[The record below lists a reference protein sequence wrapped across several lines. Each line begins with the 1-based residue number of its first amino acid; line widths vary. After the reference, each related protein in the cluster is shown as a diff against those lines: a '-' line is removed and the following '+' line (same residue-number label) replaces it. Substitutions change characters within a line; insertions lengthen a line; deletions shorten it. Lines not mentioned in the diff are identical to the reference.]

1 MNRSLNAIAN
11 RFVFA
16 NRKNIVDIRK
26 AKTNDKTT
34 LHAHAV
40 HALYCSYGALRGLLA
55 TGLGTHTRTD
65 ATAWQADCSTQPWCS
80 WMSAVPV
87 SAASMSRRA
96 GMVRRRSPA
105 VVVVA

>member
-40 HALYCSYGALRGLLA
+40 HALYSLYGSLRGWLA
-55 TGLGTHTRTD
+55 AGTQLRTG
-65 ATAWQADCSTQPWCS
+65 ATAWQTDCSATQSS
-80 WMSAVPV
+80 WMSGMQPCPV
-87 SAASMSRRA
+87 
-96 GMVRRRSPA
+96 VRRRSPA

>member
-1 MNRSLNAIAN
+1 MNRLFNAIAN
-11 RFVFA
+11 RIVFA
-16 NRKNIVDIRK
+16 NRKNRVEIRK
-26 AKTNDKTT
+26 AKTSKHAV

-80 WMSAVPV
+80 WMSAVSM
-87 SAASMSRRA
+87 SAASMPCQV
-96 GMVRRRSPA
+96 VRRRSPA